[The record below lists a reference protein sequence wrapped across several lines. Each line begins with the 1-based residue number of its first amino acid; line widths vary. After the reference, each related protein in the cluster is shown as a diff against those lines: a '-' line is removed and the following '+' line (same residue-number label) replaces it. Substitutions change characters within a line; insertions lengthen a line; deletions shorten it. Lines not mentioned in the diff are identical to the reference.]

1 MRKRSNWVAVC
12 YVGVYG
18 GEGGGAGGEGLSM
31 KANDLKDKALENN
44 C

>member
-1 MRKRSNWVAVC
+1 
-12 YVGVYG
+12 VYG

-44 C
+44 CYKFCREGGEHV